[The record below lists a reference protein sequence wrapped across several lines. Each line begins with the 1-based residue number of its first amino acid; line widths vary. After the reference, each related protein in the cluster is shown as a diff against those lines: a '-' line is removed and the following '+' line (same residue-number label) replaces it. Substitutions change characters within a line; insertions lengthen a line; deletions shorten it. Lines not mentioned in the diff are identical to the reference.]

1 MALRRFPRGF
11 AGALLGL
18 LLLSTPARA
27 EPEAVTLFAA
37 ASTTDAVTEIAA
49 LFTVER
55 GVTVRPVFAAS
66 STLARQIVQGA
77 PADLY
82 LSANP
87 RWMDH
92 LAQQELVE
100 SGSRLDLLGNTL
112 VLVAPLNSGTKDS
125 GTKDS
130 GAKDSGAQVEIAADF
145 DLAGLLDGRPLALAD
160 PDHVPAGLYAKAALT
175 QLGVWPQ
182 ALGRT
187 AYAANVRAALALVDR
202 GEAAAGI
209 VYTTDAAIARNLRI
223 LGRFP
228 AESHPPIRYPLAMI
242 AGRRSAAVEAF
253 HAFLQGPEAAARF
266 LARGFT
272 LLGAGS

>member
-1 MALRRFPRGF
+1 MALRRVPAGL

-18 LLLSTPARA
+18 LLTTAPAWA
-27 EPEAVTLFAA
+27 EPETVTLFAA
-37 ASTTDAVTEIAA
+37 ASTTDAVAEIAELYA
-49 LFTVER
+49 AET
-55 GVTVRPVFAAS
+55 GNPVRPVFAAS

-92 LAQQELVE
+92 LAERGLVE
-100 SGSRLDLLGNTL
+100 PGSRLDLLGNAL
-112 VLVAPLNSGTKDS
+112 VLIAPL
-125 GTKDS
+125 DS
-130 GAKDSGAQVEIAADF
+130 GAEVEIAAGF

-175 QLGVWPQ
+175 RLGVWTRVK
-182 ALGRT
+182 GRI
-187 AYAANVRAALALVDR
+187 AYAAHVRAALALVDR

-209 VYTTDAAIARNLRI
+209 VYATDAAIARKVRVLD
-223 LGRFP
+223 RFP

-242 AGRRSAAVEAF
+242 AGRRRAAVEAF
-253 HAFLQGPEAAARF
+253 HDFLQGPAAAGRF
-266 LARGFT
+266 RARGFT
-272 LLGAGS
+272 RPAAGS